1 VTRDVEARELEGADR
16 ERHFRLAAR
25 IYTGFERYREWAGGR
40 RIPVLRLEP

>member
-25 IYTGFERYREWAGGR
+25 IYTGFEHYRERAGGR